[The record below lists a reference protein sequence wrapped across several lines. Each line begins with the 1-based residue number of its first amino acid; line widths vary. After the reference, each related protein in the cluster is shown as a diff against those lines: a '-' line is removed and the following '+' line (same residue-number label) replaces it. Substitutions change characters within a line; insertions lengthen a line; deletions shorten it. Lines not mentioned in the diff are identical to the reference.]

1 MIMDA
6 QGLNLQM
13 FLKIFSKIIVL
24 FCWFDQDTQMLSP
37 VLQMRFVIPLKMWS
51 HALSELQRQGGAKSK
66 VVSHFAI
73 K

>member
-24 FCWFDQDTQMLSP
+24 FCWFDQDT
-37 VLQMRFVIPLKMWS
+37 
-51 HALSELQRQGGAKSK
+51 
-66 VVSHFAI
+66 
-73 K
+73 